1 MRIPRIDAI
10 SFWEGFG
17 LGAAIGALGCIVFEL
32 WIHRIETGEIEP
44 PEGYSEELKR
54 ETTIL
59 EEDSRERVT
68 LNRQFEKPA
77 LDELVRNAD
86 GEPVTDYT
94 KFAGSYSSEETEHRE
109 IDSFREETGETAEV
123 VTEESDVVEDRVFVE
138 HTSNDR
144 ELTPVERVQMNRRFR
159 VISQDSYENERPYN
173 DKYQCTYFT
182 RDHILAGF
190 DGDLMPVADNLLWGV
205 AHEGISVKGASQL
218 FIRDTEGDSDFHVMT
233 DDRTFD
239 EVYEEWYG
247 TTKLHNDWKGP
258 GGDDEDLE

>member
-1 MRIPRIDAI
+1 MRIPGIDMV

-54 ETTIL
+54 ETTIA
-59 EEDSRERVT
+59 EEDVQERVT

-77 LDELVRNAD
+77 LDDLVRQPD
-86 GEPVTDYT
+86 QKTVTDYT
-94 KFAGSYSSEETEHRE
+94 RFAGAYSTGEADTAGRDTFRD
-109 IDSFREETGETAEV
+109 DSGETAEV
-123 VTEESDVVEDRVFVE
+123 VTEESDIVPDRTVVERTE
-138 HTSNDR
+138 NDR

-205 AHEGISVKGASQL
+205 AHEGISVKGAGQL

-233 DDRTFD
+233 DDRPFD

-247 TTKLHNDWKGP
+247 TTRLHGDWKAP